1 VVKSRL
7 TFLRLNPEINGKSY
21 DKFSLNLAI
30 SGRYESNGTPDACIN
45 LLLTPTRIEAGEA
58 ITAPEAA
65 VSILRGRLSEV
76 TDPAEQAAIGAIQ
89 AALQTYIAAKGL

>member
-1 VVKSRL
+1 MNASA
-7 TFLRLNPEINGKSY
+7 PIEINGKSY

-45 LLLTPTRIEAGEA
+45 LLLTPTRIEAGEV
-58 ITAPEAA
+58 ITAQEAA
-65 VSILRGRLSEV
+65 VSILRGRLAEV

>member
-1 VVKSRL
+1 MNASAPI
-7 TFLRLNPEINGKSY
+7 TIDGKQY

-30 SGRYESNGTPDACIN
+30 SGRYENDGTPDACIN
-45 LLLTPTRIEAGEA
+45 LLLTPTRIEAGEVIA
-58 ITAPEAA
+58 APEAA
-65 VSILRGRLSEV
+65 ISILRGRLSEV

>member
-1 VVKSRL
+1 MNASAPI
-7 TFLRLNPEINGKSY
+7 TIDGKQY

-30 SGRYESNGTPDACIN
+30 TGRYESNGTPDACIN
-45 LLLTPTRIEAGEA
+45 LLLTPTRIEAGEV

>member
-1 VVKSRL
+1 MNA
-7 TFLRLNPEINGKSY
+7 TNPIEIDGKQY

-45 LLLTPTRIEAGEA
+45 LLLTPTRISEEGEV

-89 AALQTYIAAKGL
+89 AALQTYIAEKGL

>member
-1 VVKSRL
+1 MNASAPI
-7 TFLRLNPEINGKSY
+7 TIDGKQY

-30 SGRYESNGTPDACIN
+30 TGRYLGDGTPDACIN
-45 LLLTPTRIEAGEA
+45 LLLTPTRISEEGEV

-89 AALQTYIAAKGL
+89 TALQTYIVVKGL

>member
-1 VVKSRL
+1 MNASAPI
-7 TFLRLNPEINGKSY
+7 TIDGKQY
-21 DKFSLNLAI
+21 EKFSLNLAI

-45 LLLTPTRIEAGEA
+45 LLLTPTRIEAGEV

-89 AALQTYIAAKGL
+89 TALQTYIGAKGL